1 MQNQRK
7 HIIKDCWSKAVE
19 KRKNDQ
25 YLNKF
30 IEPLAAYSKKKTIK
44 VLSMPAIN
52 WFWEQHLLSSFPENK
67 FEFWGVEKDRC
78 KYHLSKAQADI
89 LSKEYKKRATFQ
101 LVDRACSL
109 NVALESPEKVG
120 MDIEDP
126 FDIVYADYMGSWC
139 PQKLKDVHTLY
150 GSNIYSPRTSIFVMT
165 LGLNVRNST
174 AFCHD
179 TRMWWSYFQKSL
191 DSVNDQT
198 KLSYYVGIDDDHRHQ
213 RYSKPNYSMNTHEL
227 VAAIAARSVQ
237 VAHGFNKLID
247 AHNPHIY
254 YAPRGKI
261 QKALP
266 QASFCFTRLL

>member
-1 MQNQRK
+1 MPNKHK
-7 HIIKDCWSKAVE
+7 HIVKDCWSKATE

-30 IEPLAAYSKKKTIK
+30 IEPLIAYNKRKVIK

-52 WFWEQHLLSSFPENK
+52 WFWEQHLLDSFPENK
-67 FEFWGVEKDRC
+67 FEFWGVERDRC
-78 KYHLSKAQADI
+78 KYQLSKAQAEI
-89 LSKEYKKRATFQ
+89 LSKEHKKRATFQ

-109 NVALESPEKVG
+109 SVALESPLKVG
-120 MDIEDP
+120 LNIEDS

-139 PQKLKDVHTLY
+139 PKKLKDIHTLY
-150 GSNIYSPRTSIFVMT
+150 SNNAYSPRTSIYVMT
-165 LGLNVRNST
+165 LGLNVRNSSS
-174 AFCHD
+174 FCYN

-191 DSVNDQT
+191 NSKKDLT
-198 KLSYYVGIDDDHRHQ
+198 KLSYFVGIDDDHRHQ
-213 RYSKPNYSMNTHEL
+213 RYSKPSYSINTHDL
-227 VAAIAARSVQ
+227 VSAIAAKSVE
-237 VAHGFNKLID
+237 VAQGFNKLID

-266 QASFCFTRLL
+266 QASFCFTRVL